1 MKTILLLFVLCSGC
15 AYNRPALYE
24 RTFDTNGLI
33 VTERRLTMRSY
44 VVWPASSSL
53 ETQRASLGKTLSVGT
68 AGLGQ
73 EGGGTNVVAAL
84 REINSILD
92 KLSPK

>member
-1 MKTILLLFVLCSGC
+1 
-15 AYNRPALYE
+15 LYE